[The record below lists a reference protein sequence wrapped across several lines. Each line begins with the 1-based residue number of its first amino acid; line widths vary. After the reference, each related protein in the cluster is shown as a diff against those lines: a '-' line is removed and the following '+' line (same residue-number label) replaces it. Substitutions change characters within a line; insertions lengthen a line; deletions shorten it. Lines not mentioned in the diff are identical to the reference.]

1 MGQQYQT
8 FLSNSQLWW
17 SNVTVSFGRGN
28 HQERRREKRWNN
40 QSQGWGQGYNYFNQG
55 EHHNPSYNHYSHP
68 FNGVHPNSFQEPH
81 IPRQFSQENSY
92 NWGGSGQHTSGS
104 SGESRKRFRGGTNSS
119 HDGGGRGAVGKA
131 AEQAGGKQFFW
142 PTQISC
148 EMNLIEWHMA
158 LENARLLP
166 ELNHVLDGFKCGFDQ
181 GIPVHK
187 IGDLRWYTPD
197 NHSSASEVAE
207 KIQNSIKEEVKAGRM
222 FGPYSHEEV
231 AQKFSFFRTSPLGS
245 VVNADGKMRPINN
258 LSYPKNDDEIKSVN
272 SFVDKLD
279 FPTTWDDFKTVS
291 SFFRNNKNTYKLAL
305 FDWAKAYRQIP
316 TQMSQWPFLMV
327 KDSSG
332 GLYVDTRITFGGV
345 AGCGSFGVPAD
356 AWKRIME
363 HEFDVIKIFRWVDDN
378 LFIKSNS
385 SSCKMKD
392 ITNRSIK
399 LGVSTSLEKCS
410 DFADEQKFIGFIW
423 NGENKTVR
431 LTDKKLAERKEQI
444 KLFLIQDAD
453 FKFNDAEVLAGRL
466 NHVSFILPQLRCY
479 IRSIYRWMN
488 QWKKQWATR
497 KIPEDVRVDLE
508 FWISTLDTY
517 TETRLCPA
525 SKPLEVHWVGDASTS
540 FGIGVLIG
548 QRWTQLRLKEDW
560 RIATPPRTIAWLE
573 TVAIRIGILM
583 LRETRNNI
591 KGSNFIVYT
600 DNTTTE
606 NVLAVVSKENVA
618 DGLSRGVRRPHE
630 AVNRVWINIPDD
642 LQHFMFHA

>member
-1 MGQQYQT
+1 M
-8 FLSNSQLWW
+8 
-17 SNVTVSFGRGN
+17 VS
-28 HQERRREKRWNN
+28 
-40 QSQGWGQGYNYFNQG
+40 Y
-55 EHHNPSYNHYSHP
+55 
-68 FNGVHPNSFQEPH
+68 
-81 IPRQFSQENSY
+81 
-92 NWGGSGQHTSGS
+92 
-104 SGESRKRFRGGTNSS
+104 
-119 HDGGGRGAVGKA
+119 
-131 AEQAGGKQFFW
+131 
-142 PTQISC
+142 
-148 EMNLIEWHMA
+148 
-158 LENARLLP
+158 
-166 ELNHVLDGFKCGFDQ
+166 
-181 GIPVHK
+181 
-187 IGDLRWYTPD
+187 
-197 NHSSASEVAE
+197 EV
-207 KIQNSIKEEVKAGRM
+207 
-222 FGPYSHEEV
+222 
-231 AQKFSFFRTSPLGS
+231 
-245 VVNADGKMRPINN
+245 
-258 LSYPKNDDEIKSVN
+258 
-272 SFVDKLD
+272 
-279 FPTTWDDFKTVS
+279 
-291 SFFRNNKNTYKLAL
+291 
-305 FDWAKAYRQIP
+305 YR
-316 TQMSQWPFLMV
+316 
-327 KDSSG
+327 
-332 GLYVDTRITFGGV
+332 
-345 AGCGSFGVPAD
+345 
-356 AWKRIME
+356 
-363 HEFDVIKIFRWVDDN
+363 
-378 LFIKSNS
+378 
-385 SSCKMKD
+385 
-392 ITNRSIK
+392 
-399 LGVSTSLEKCS
+399 STSLEKCS

-606 NVLAVVSKENVA
+606 NVLASRKSKDHHSNEEWKIIQHLLISSELDLTPLRVVSKENVA